1 MLVNKLKNEKG
12 EYRLKKIISFVLALT
27 MVAVLFAGCGQKAE
41 PAGGNTGGDTKAAEE
56 QPKEAE
62 KPKLK
67 IGLAT
72 DEGGKGD
79 KSFNDAAIAG
89 LEKIQQEFGIE
100 PVILESKQNDQY
112 EPNLKNLAQVNDL
125 VFAIGFKMSDATKKV
140 AEAFPDKKFAI
151 VDEEVKLPNVMS
163 IMFKEHEGSFLVGV
177 VAAKTSKTG
186 KVGFVGGL
194 DSPLIQKFEAGFIAG
209 VKSVNPE
216 AAKDLES
223 RKNVRYAASF
233 SDVNKGYEL
242 AKQLYNSGVDVIYH
256 AAGGSG
262 IGVFN
267 AAKEMNKY
275 AIGVDQDQAV
285 TVPDAKDVILC
296 SMIKKVDMGTY
307 TASKDAIDGKF
318 QGGTSLVLGLKEE
331 GVGLSP
337 TINPAVSQETLDLVN
352 KYKEAIVGGTIT
364 VPSTLDDVKNF
375 KPVEL
380 K

>member
-1 MLVNKLKNEKG
+1 M
-12 EYRLKKIISFVLALT
+12 KKILSFVLALT
-27 MVAVLFAGCGQKAE
+27 MVMALFVGCGQKTEPTEGNKPAE
-41 PAGGNTGGDTKAAEE
+41 GQQKEE
-56 QPKEAE
+56 E
-62 KPKLK
+62 KPKIK

-89 LEKIQQEFGIE
+89 LEKIQKDYGIE

-112 EPNLKNLAQVNDL
+112 EPNLKNLAEANDL
-125 VFAIGFKMSDATKKV
+125 VFAIGFKMADATKKV
-140 AEAFPDKKFAI
+140 AEANPDKKFGI
-151 VDEEVKLPNVMS
+151 VDEEVKLPNVVS
-163 IMFKEHEGSFLVGV
+163 IKFKEHEGSFLVGV
-177 VAAKTSKTG
+177 VAAKTSKNG
-186 KVGFVGGL
+186 KIGFVGGI

-242 AKQLYNSGVDVIYH
+242 AKQLYNSGCDVIYH
-256 AAGGSG
+256 AAGGVG

-267 AAKEMNKY
+267 AAKEMKKY
-275 AIGVDQDQAV
+275 AIGVDSDQAL

-296 SMIKKVDMGTY
+296 SMIKKVDVGTY
-307 TASKDAIDGKF
+307 TVSKDAMDGNFK
-318 QGGTSLVLGLKEE
+318 GGQTLELGLKEDC
-331 GVGLSP
+331 VGISP
-337 TINPAVSQETLDLVN
+337 TVNPAVSKETLDLAN
-352 KYKEAIVGGTIT
+352 KYRDEIIKGSIK
-364 VPSTLDDVKNF
+364 VPSTLDEAKSF
-375 KPVEL
+375 QPVEL